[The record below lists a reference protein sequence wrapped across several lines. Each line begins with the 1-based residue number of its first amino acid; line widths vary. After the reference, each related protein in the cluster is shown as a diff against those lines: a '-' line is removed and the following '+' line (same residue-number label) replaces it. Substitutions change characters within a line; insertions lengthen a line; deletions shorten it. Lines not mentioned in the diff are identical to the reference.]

1 MIHNSRNLLW
11 MLSLNIALNAQDSI
25 ALKNDNAQVTEDGS
39 ISISV
44 LKNDDIKDKSN
55 LILEIVEAPKFGTA
69 EINGRSIVY
78 TPNPNANG
86 IEVFIYKADIGTA
99 SGTAQVRVNVNAVND
114 APEAIVLEK
123 NTILENKPAGTVV
136 GALTTTDPDEGD
148 RFSYE
153 LARDGSRD
161 NFKINGSNLVTKQS
175 FDFEETATYTVT
187 IQTTDSG
194 NKSFVGTVSVKVE
207 NENEPPILKG
217 NKNLKLFHAENAGK
231 IVASLEATD
240 PDADQTGIKYKLS
253 ASPDKGVF
261 KITRSGDLSF
271 LREPDFENPIDE
283 NKDNV
288 YEVAFKAIDSKDSKM
303 FVEGTAS
310 ITLTD
315 ALETEVKT
323 LDKRKFIAWTVD
335 HQPYHILMEDAIQDY
350 IDLKYMDDESNVDG
364 IDDGN
369 GEAIRELN
377 PTDQIILVQKKDNS
391 DEIHEIWY
399 GNGLDYTIIDREKV
413 DWVFSQ
419 DIQTVLM
426 TRDQYLTNDS
436 ETVFHESESERL
448 IAGYGSQFSVWHSSN
463 FKLSLSSFSM
473 RSNLLQYAANMRVGN
488 ELIGLPGLLG
498 GSSEL
503 GVATQRSEFGFR
515 MPFAF
520 DVGKMGGY
528 DNKSSVLSDEYG
540 GLYARGNIENLFSTK
555 ADFHGLIGFTFYP
568 SSSGEKLLSPTDLEP
583 NDATKWKAIEDS
595 TNKINILDSYAL
607 MATTVQV
614 PIKLSFIGRL
624 TAAPGFHYMKVAH
637 RLKDT
642 RTKAIDNGQELYERT
657 YFDQE
662 YNEVS
667 DTSGTTVRDFDSK
680 SLNDDGNSFTRLNS
694 FYIRFDLLGQIGQK
708 PNFIEKLSFL
718 DFIQI
723 SKVPFYE
730 FSFQYIT
737 GLNMIYTLN
746 LNLSD
751 DFGVSITGL
760 KKNADLKGHWMPDSK
775 FWVGLKYRANF

>member
-1 MIHNSRNLLW
+1 
-11 MLSLNIALNAQDSI
+11 
-25 ALKNDNAQVTEDGS
+25 
-39 ISISV
+39 
-44 LKNDDIKDKSN
+44 
-55 LILEIVEAPKFGTA
+55 
-69 EINGRSIVY
+69 
-78 TPNPNANG
+78 
-86 IEVFIYKADIGTA
+86 
-99 SGTAQVRVNVNAVND
+99 
-114 APEAIVLEK
+114 
-123 NTILENKPAGTVV
+123 
-136 GALTTTDPDEGD
+136 
-148 RFSYE
+148 
-153 LARDGSRD
+153 
-161 NFKINGSNLVTKQS
+161 
-175 FDFEETATYTVT
+175 
-187 IQTTDSG
+187 
-194 NKSFVGTVSVKVE
+194 
-207 NENEPPILKG
+207 
-217 NKNLKLFHAENAGK
+217 
-231 IVASLEATD
+231 
-240 PDADQTGIKYKLS
+240 
-253 ASPDKGVF
+253 
-261 KITRSGDLSF
+261 
-271 LREPDFENPIDE
+271 
-283 NKDNV
+283 
-288 YEVAFKAIDSKDSKM
+288 
-303 FVEGTAS
+303 
-310 ITLTD
+310 
-315 ALETEVKT
+315 
-323 LDKRKFIAWTVD
+323 
-335 HQPYHILMEDAIQDY
+335 MEDAILDY
-350 IDLKYMDDESNVDG
+350 IDLKNLNVESNGDGVDEG
-364 IDDGN
+364 SSDI
-369 GEAIRELN
+369 IRELQ

-391 DEIHEIWY
+391 NEIHEIWY

-520 DVGKMGGY
+520 DFGTVGSY
-528 DNKSSVLSDEYG
+528 DNKNSVLSDEYG

-568 SSSGEKLLSPTDLEP
+568 SSSGKKLLSPADLES
-583 NDATKWKAIEDS
+583 DS
-595 TNKINILDSYAL
+595 TTNLNILDSYAL

-614 PIKLSFIGRL
+614 PIKASFIGRL
-624 TAAPGFHYMKVAH
+624 SAAPGFHYMKVAH

-642 RTKAIDNGQELYERT
+642 RKQAITGQELYERA
-657 YFDQE
+657 YFDD
-662 YNEVS
+662 NEV
-667 DTSGTTVRDFDSK
+667 TE
-680 SLNDDGNSFTRLNS
+680 LNDGGNSFTRLNS

>member
-69 EINGRSIVY
+69 EINGNSIVY

-86 IEVFIYKADIGTA
+86 IEVFRYKADTGTA

-123 NTILENKPAGTVV
+123 NTILENTPAGTVV

-194 NKSFVGTVSVKVE
+194 KESFVGTIAVKVE

-231 IVASLEATD
+231 IVASLEASD

-288 YEVAFKAIDSKDSKM
+288 YEVAFKAVDSKDSKL

-315 ALETEVKT
+315 ELETEVKT

-335 HQPYHILMEDAIQDY
+335 HQPYHILMEDAILDY
-350 IDLKYMDDESNVDG
+350 IDLKNLNVESNGDGVDEG
-364 IDDGN
+364 SSDI
-369 GEAIRELN
+369 IRELQ

-463 FKLSLSSFSM
+463 FKLSLSSLSM
-473 RSNLLQYAANMRVGN
+473 RSNLLQYAGNMRAGN
-488 ELIGLPGLLG
+488 ELIGLPGKLG

-515 MPFAF
+515 MPFSLPDAAIG
-520 DVGKMGGY
+520 DEY
-528 DNKSSVLSDEYG
+528 NKNSVLSDEYG

-568 SSSGEKLLSPTDLEP
+568 SSGEKLESLSSISNVSATDSEYWTDVRDQTE
-583 NDATKWKAIEDS
+583 NV
-595 TNKINILDSYAL
+595 NILDSYAL
-607 MATTVQV
+607 VATTVEV
-614 PIKLSFIGRL
+614 PAKLSFIGRL
-624 TAAPGFHYMKVAH
+624 TAAPGFHYLKVAH

-642 RTKAIDNGQELYERT
+642 RSEAKDNNQKLYERT
-657 YFDQE
+657 F
-662 YNEVS
+662 YNQILIVGDS
-667 DTSGTTVRDFDSK
+667 TTSWTQDA
-680 SLNDDGNSFTRLNS
+680 LNDEGNSFTRLNS

-730 FSFQYIT
+730 FSFQHIT
-737 GLNMIYTLN
+737 GLNTIYTLN

-751 DFGVSITGL
+751 DVGISLTGL
-760 KKNADLKGHWMPDSK
+760 NKGDLKGDWIPNGR
-775 FWVGLKYRANF
+775 FWFGIKYRANF

>member
-1 MIHNSRNLLW
+1 

-69 EINGRSIVY
+69 EINGNSIVY

-86 IEVFIYKADIGTA
+86 IEVFRYKADTGTA

-123 NTILENKPAGTVV
+123 NTILENIPAGTVI

-194 NKSFVGTVSVKVE
+194 KESFVGTVSVKVE

-231 IVASLEATD
+231 IVASLEASD

-253 ASPDKGVF
+253 TSPDKGVF

-288 YEVAFKAIDSKDSKM
+288 YEVAFNAVDSKDSKL

-315 ALETEVKT
+315 ELETEVKT

-369 GEAIRELN
+369 GEVIRELN

-463 FKLSLSSFSM
+463 FKLSLSSLAM

-568 SSSGEKLLSPTDLEP
+568 SSSGKKLLSLAALES
-583 NDATKWKAIEDS
+583 DSTKWKTIADS
-595 TNKINILDSYAL
+595 TTNLNILDSYAL

-614 PIKLSFIGRL
+614 PIKASFIGRL

-642 RTKAIDNGQELYERT
+642 RKQAITDGQELYERA
-657 YFDQE
+657 YFDD
-662 YNEVS
+662 NE
-667 DTSGTTVRDFDSK
+667 DTED
-680 SLNDDGNSFTRLNS
+680 NDDGNSFTRLNS

-751 DFGVSITGL
+751 VFGVSITGL
-760 KKNADLKGHWMPDSK
+760 KKNADLKGYWMPDSK

>member
-86 IEVFIYKADIGTA
+86 IEVFRYKADTGTA
-99 SGTAQVRVNVNAVND
+99 SGTAQVRINVNAVND
-114 APEAIVLEK
+114 APEAIMLEK
-123 NTILENKPAGTVV
+123 NTVLENKPEGTVV
-136 GALTTTDPDEGD
+136 GTLATTDPDEGD
-148 RFSYE
+148 TFSYE

-175 FDFEETATYTVT
+175 FDFETTSTYTVT
-187 IQTTDSG
+187 IQSTDSG
-194 NKSFVGTVSVKVE
+194 KESFVGTVSVKVE

-231 IVASLEATD
+231 IVARLEASD
-240 PDADQTGIKYKLS
+240 PDADQAGIKYRLS

-288 YEVAFKAIDSKDSKM
+288 YEVAFRAIDSKDSKL

-315 ALETEVKT
+315 ELETEVKT

-335 HQPYHILMEDAIQDY
+335 HQPYHILMEDAILDY
-350 IDLKYMDDESNVDG
+350 IDLKNLNVESNEDGVDG
-364 IDDGN
+364 GSSDI
-369 GEAIRELN
+369 IRELH

-391 DEIHEIWY
+391 NEIHEIWF

-426 TRDQYLTNDS
+426 ARDQYLTNDS

-463 FKLSLSSFSM
+463 FKLSLSSLSM
-473 RSNLLQYAANMRVGN
+473 RSNLLQYAANMRAGN

-520 DVGKMGGY
+520 DFGTVGY

-555 ADFHGLIGFTFYP
+555 SDFHGLIGFTFYP
-568 SSSGEKLLSPTDLEP
+568 SSSGKKLLSPADLES
-583 NDATKWKAIEDS
+583 DS
-595 TNKINILDSYAL
+595 TTNLNILDSYAL

-614 PIKLSFIGRL
+614 PIKVSFIGRL

-642 RTKAIDNGQELYERT
+642 RKQAITDGQELYERA
-657 YFDQE
+657 YFDD
-662 YNEVS
+662 NEV
-667 DTSGTTVRDFDSK
+667 TEF
-680 SLNDDGNSFTRLNS
+680 NDDGNSFTRLNS

-751 DFGVSITGL
+751 DFGFSITGL

>member
-69 EINGRSIVY
+69 EINGNSIVY

-86 IEVFIYKADIGTA
+86 IDVFRYKADTGTA

-123 NTILENKPAGTVV
+123 NTILENTPAGTVV

-194 NKSFVGTVSVKVE
+194 KESFVGTIAVKVE

-231 IVASLEATD
+231 IVASLEASD

-288 YEVAFKAIDSKDSKM
+288 YEVAFKAVDSKDSKL

-315 ALETEVKT
+315 ELETDVKT

-335 HQPYHILMEDAIQDY
+335 HQPYHILMEDAILDY
-350 IDLKYMDDESNVDG
+350 IDLKNLNVESNRDG
-364 IDDGN
+364 GSSDI
-369 GEAIRELN
+369 IRELQ

-391 DEIHEIWY
+391 NEIHEIWY

-473 RSNLLQYAANMRVGN
+473 RSNLLQYAANMRAGN
-488 ELIGLPGLLG
+488 ELIGLPGKLG

-515 MPFAF
+515 MPFSLPDAARG
-520 DVGKMGGY
+520 DEYK
-528 DNKSSVLSDEYG
+528 KSSVLSDEYG

-568 SSSGEKLLSPTDLEP
+568 SSGEKLDSLSHISNVSATDSEY
-583 NDATKWKAIEDS
+583 WKDVRDQTE
-595 TNKINILDSYAL
+595 NVNILDSYAL
-607 MATTVQV
+607 VATTVEV
-614 PIKLSFIGRL
+614 PAKLSFIGRL
-624 TAAPGFHYMKVAH
+624 TAAPGFHYLKVAH

-642 RTKAIDNGQELYERT
+642 RSEAKETKQNLYERT
-657 YFDQE
+657 FYKQILIEEDSTTSWSQE
-662 YNEVS
+662 P
-667 DTSGTTVRDFDSK
+667 
-680 SLNDDGNSFTRLNS
+680 LNDEGNSFTRLNS

-730 FSFQYIT
+730 FSFQHIT
-737 GLNMIYTLN
+737 GLNTIYTLN

-751 DFGVSITGL
+751 DVGISLTGLNKNANLKGDWIPSGRFWFGV
-760 KKNADLKGHWMPDSK
+760 
-775 FWVGLKYRANF
+775 KYRANF

>member
-11 MLSLNIALNAQDSI
+11 MLSLNVALNAQDSI
-25 ALKNDNAQVTEDGS
+25 ALKKDNAQVTEDGS

-86 IEVFIYKADIGTA
+86 IEVFRYKADTGTA
-99 SGTAQVRVNVNAVND
+99 SGTAQVRINVNAVND

-123 NTILENKPAGTVV
+123 NTILENIPAGTVV

-194 NKSFVGTVSVKVE
+194 KESFVGTIAVKVE

-231 IVASLEATD
+231 IVASLEASD

-288 YEVAFKAIDSKDSKM
+288 YEVAFKAIDSKDSKL

-315 ALETEVKT
+315 ELETEVKT

-335 HQPYHILMEDAIQDY
+335 HQPYHILMEDAILDY
-350 IDLKYMDDESNVDG
+350 IDLKNLNVESNGDGVDEG
-364 IDDGN
+364 SSDI
-369 GEAIRELN
+369 IRELQ

-463 FKLSLSSFSM
+463 FKLSLSSLSM
-473 RSNLLQYAANMRVGN
+473 RSNLLQYAGNMRAGN
-488 ELIGLPGLLG
+488 ELIGLPGKLG

-515 MPFAF
+515 MPFSLPDAAIG
-520 DVGKMGGY
+520 DEY
-528 DNKSSVLSDEYG
+528 NKNSVLSDEYG

-568 SSSGEKLLSPTDLEP
+568 SSGEKLESLSSISNVSATDSEYWTDVRDQTE
-583 NDATKWKAIEDS
+583 NV
-595 TNKINILDSYAL
+595 NILDSYAL
-607 MATTVQV
+607 VATTVEV
-614 PIKLSFIGRL
+614 PAKLSFIGRL
-624 TAAPGFHYMKVAH
+624 TAAPGFHYLKVAH

-642 RTKAIDNGQELYERT
+642 RSEAKDNNQKLYERT
-657 YFDQE
+657 F
-662 YNEVS
+662 YNQILIE
-667 DTSGTTVRDFDSK
+667 GDSTI
-680 SLNDDGNSFTRLNS
+680 SWTQDALNDEGNSFTRLNS

-730 FSFQYIT
+730 FSFQHIT
-737 GLNMIYTLN
+737 GLNTIYTLN

-751 DFGVSITGL
+751 DVGISLTGL
-760 KKNADLKGHWMPDSK
+760 NKNGDLKGDWIPSGR
-775 FWVGLKYRANF
+775 FWFGVKYRANF

>member
-1 MIHNSRNLLW
+1 
-11 MLSLNIALNAQDSI
+11 MLSLNVALNAQDSI

-69 EINGRSIVY
+69 EINGNSIVY

-86 IEVFIYKADIGTA
+86 IEVFRYKADTGTA

-123 NTILENKPAGTVV
+123 NTILENTPAGTVV

-194 NKSFVGTVSVKVE
+194 KESFVGTIAVKVE
-207 NENEPPILKG
+207 NENESPILKG

-231 IVASLEATD
+231 IVASLEASD

-288 YEVAFKAIDSKDSKM
+288 YEVAFKAVDSKDSKL

-315 ALETEVKT
+315 ELETEVKT

-335 HQPYHILMEDAIQDY
+335 HQPYHILMEDAILDY
-350 IDLKYMDDESNVDG
+350 IDLKNLNVESNGDGVDEG
-364 IDDGN
+364 SSDI
-369 GEAIRELN
+369 IRELQ

-520 DVGKMGGY
+520 DVGKVGGY

-568 SSSGEKLLSPTDLEP
+568 SSSGKKLLSPADLES
-583 NDATKWKAIEDS
+583 DS
-595 TNKINILDSYAL
+595 TTTTNLNILDSYAL

-614 PIKLSFIGRL
+614 PIKASFIGRL
-624 TAAPGFHYMKVAH
+624 SAAPGFHYMKVAH
-637 RLKDT
+637 RLK
-642 RTKAIDNGQELYERT
+642 AITGQELYERA
-657 YFDQE
+657 YFDD
-662 YNEVS
+662 NE
-667 DTSGTTVRDFDSK
+667 GLE
-680 SLNDDGNSFTRLNS
+680 LNDDGNSFTRLNS

>member
-11 MLSLNIALNAQDSI
+11 MLSLNVALNAQDSI

-86 IEVFIYKADIGTA
+86 IEVFRYKADTGTA
-99 SGTAQVRVNVNAVND
+99 SGTAQVRINVNAVND
-114 APEAIVLEK
+114 APEAIMLEK
-123 NTILENKPAGTVV
+123 NTILENKPEGTVV
-136 GALTTTDPDEGD
+136 GTLATTDPDEGD
-148 RFSYE
+148 TFSYE

-175 FDFEETATYTVT
+175 FDFETTSTYTVT
-187 IQTTDSG
+187 IQSTDSG
-194 NKSFVGTVSVKVE
+194 KESFVGTIAVKVE
-207 NENEPPILKG
+207 NENESPILKG

-231 IVASLEATD
+231 IVASLEASD

-288 YEVAFKAIDSKDSKM
+288 YEVAFKAVDSKDSKL

-315 ALETEVKT
+315 ELETEVKT

-335 HQPYHILMEDAIQDY
+335 HQPYHILMEDAILHY
-350 IDLKYMDDESNVDG
+350 IDLKNLDVESNGDGVDEG
-364 IDDGN
+364 SSDI
-369 GEAIRELN
+369 IRELQ

-391 DEIHEIWY
+391 NEIHEIWF

-419 DIQTVLM
+419 DIQIVLM
-426 TRDQYLTNDS
+426 ARDQYLTNDS

-473 RSNLLQYAANMRVGN
+473 RSNLLQYAANMRAGN

-520 DVGKMGGY
+520 DVGTVGY
-528 DNKSSVLSDEYG
+528 NNKNSVLSDEYG

-568 SSSGEKLLSPTDLEP
+568 SSSGEKLLSPTALEP
-583 NDATKWKAIEDS
+583 DDATKWEAIDDS
-595 TNKINILDSYAL
+595 TINLNILDSYAL

-614 PIKLSFIGRL
+614 PIKVSFIGRL

-637 RLKDT
+637 RLK
-642 RTKAIDNGQELYERT
+642 AITGQELYERA
-657 YFDQE
+657 YFDD
-662 YNEVS
+662 NE
-667 DTSGTTVRDFDSK
+667 GTE
-680 SLNDDGNSFTRLNS
+680 LNDDKNSFTRLSS

-775 FWVGLKYRANF
+775 FWVGLKYQANF

>member
-11 MLSLNIALNAQDSI
+11 MLSLNVALNAQDSI

-86 IEVFIYKADIGTA
+86 IEVFRYKADIGTA
-99 SGTAQVRVNVNAVND
+99 SGTAQVRINVNAVND
-114 APEAIVLEK
+114 APEAIMLEK
-123 NTILENKPAGTVV
+123 NTVLENKPDGTVV
-136 GALTTTDPDEGD
+136 GTLATTDPDEGD
-148 RFSYE
+148 TFSYE

-175 FDFEETATYTVT
+175 FNFEKTATYTVT
-187 IQTTDSG
+187 IQATDSG
-194 NKSFVGTVSVKVE
+194 KEAFVGTVSVKVE

-231 IVASLEATD
+231 IVASLEASD

-288 YEVAFKAIDSKDSKM
+288 YEVAFKAVDSKDSKL
-303 FVEGTAS
+303 FAEGTAS

-315 ALETEVKT
+315 ELETEVKT

-335 HQPYHILMEDAIQDY
+335 HQPYHILMEDAILDY
-350 IDLKYMDDESNVDG
+350 IDLKNLNVESNGDGVDEG
-364 IDDGN
+364 SSDI
-369 GEAIRELN
+369 IRELQ

-426 TRDQYLTNDS
+426 ARDQYLTNDS

-520 DVGKMGGY
+520 DFGTVGY

-568 SSSGEKLLSPTDLEP
+568 SSSGKKLLSPADLES
-583 NDATKWKAIEDS
+583 DS
-595 TNKINILDSYAL
+595 TTNLNILDSYAL

-614 PIKLSFIGRL
+614 PIKVSFIGRL

-642 RTKAIDNGQELYERT
+642 RKQAITDGLELYERA
-657 YFDQE
+657 YFDD
-662 YNEVS
+662 NEV
-667 DTSGTTVRDFDSK
+667 TK
-680 SLNDDGNSFTRLNS
+680 LNDDGNSFTRLNS

-775 FWVGLKYRANF
+775 FWVGLNYRANF

>member
-11 MLSLNIALNAQDSI
+11 MLSLNVALNAQDSI

-78 TPNPNANG
+78 TPNANANG
-86 IEVFIYKADIGTA
+86 IDVFIYKADIGTA
-99 SGTAQVRVNVNAVND
+99 SGTAQVRINVNAVND
-114 APEAIVLEK
+114 APEAIMLEK
-123 NTILENKPAGTVV
+123 NTVLENKPEGTVV
-136 GALTTTDPDEGD
+136 GTLITTDPDEGD

-161 NFKINGSNLVTKQS
+161 NFKINGSNLITKQS
-175 FDFEETATYTVT
+175 FNFEETATYTVT

-194 NKSFVGTVSVKVE
+194 KESFVGTVSVKVE

-231 IVASLEATD
+231 IVASLEASD

-288 YEVAFKAIDSKDSKM
+288 YEVAFKAVDSKDSKL

-315 ALETEVKT
+315 ELETEVKT

-335 HQPYHILMEDAIQDY
+335 HQPYHILMEDAILDY
-350 IDLKYMDDESNVDG
+350 IDLKNLNVESNGDGVDEG
-364 IDDGN
+364 SSDI
-369 GEAIRELN
+369 IRELQ

-463 FKLSLSSFSM
+463 FKLSLSSLSM
-473 RSNLLQYAANMRVGN
+473 RSNLLQYAGNMRAGN
-488 ELIGLPGLLG
+488 ELIGLPGKLG

-515 MPFAF
+515 MPFSLPDAAIG
-520 DVGKMGGY
+520 DEY
-528 DNKSSVLSDEYG
+528 NKNSVLSDEYG

-568 SSSGEKLLSPTDLEP
+568 SSGEKLESLSSISNVSATDSEYWTDVRDQTE
-583 NDATKWKAIEDS
+583 NV
-595 TNKINILDSYAL
+595 NILDSYAL
-607 MATTVQV
+607 VATTVEV
-614 PIKLSFIGRL
+614 PAKLSFIGRL
-624 TAAPGFHYMKVAH
+624 TAAPGFHYLKVAH

-642 RTKAIDNGQELYERT
+642 RSEAKDNNQKLYERT
-657 YFDQE
+657 F
-662 YNEVS
+662 YNQILIEGDS
-667 DTSGTTVRDFDSK
+667 TTSWTQDA
-680 SLNDDGNSFTRLNS
+680 LNDEVNSFTRLNS

-730 FSFQYIT
+730 FSFQHIT
-737 GLNMIYTLN
+737 SLNTIYTLN

-751 DFGVSITGL
+751 DVGISLTGL
-760 KKNADLKGHWMPDSK
+760 NKGDLKGDWIPSGR
-775 FWVGLKYRANF
+775 FWFGIKYRANF

>member
-1 MIHNSRNLLW
+1 

-25 ALKNDNAQVTEDGS
+25 ALKNDNAQVAEDGS

-44 LKNDDIKDKSN
+44 LKNDNIKDKSN

-69 EINGRSIVY
+69 EVNGNIIVY
-78 TPNPNANG
+78 APSPDANG
-86 IEVFIYKADIGTA
+86 IDVFRYKADIGTA

-114 APEAIVLEK
+114 APEAIALEK
-123 NTILENKPAGTVV
+123 NTVLENQPPGTLV
-136 GALTTTDPDEGD
+136 GVLTTTDADKD
-148 RFSYE
+148 DTFSYE

-161 NFKINGSNLVTKQS
+161 NFKLNGSNLITRQS
-175 FDFEETATYTVT
+175 FDFEETATYTLT

-194 NKSFVGTVSVKVE
+194 KESFVGTVSVKVE
-207 NENEPPILKG
+207 NENEPPVLKVS
-217 NKNLKLFHAENAGK
+217 KNMKLFHAENTGK
-231 IVASLEATD
+231 IVAKLEASD
-240 PDADQTGIKYKLS
+240 PDADQTGIKYKLNS
-253 ASPDKGVF
+253 SPDKGVF

-271 LREPDFENPIDE
+271 LREPDFETPIDE

-288 YEVAFKAIDSKDSKM
+288 YEVAFKVLDSKDSKL

-310 ITLTD
+310 ITVTD
-315 ALETEVKT
+315 EMETEVKT
-323 LDKRKFIAWTVD
+323 LDKRKFIAWTID
-335 HQPYHILMEDAIQDY
+335 HQPYHILMEDAILDY
-350 IDLKYMDDESNVDG
+350 IDLKNLDVDSNRGGGSD
-364 IDDGN
+364 I
-369 GEAIRELN
+369 IRELK
-377 PTDQIILVQKKDNS
+377 PTDQIILVQKKENS
-391 DEIHEIWY
+391 NEIHEIWY

-419 DIQTVLM
+419 DIQTVLLA
-426 TRDQYLTNDS
+426 RDQYLTNDS

-463 FKLSLSSFSM
+463 FKLSLSSLSM
-473 RSNLLQYAANMRVGN
+473 RSNLLQYAGNMRAGN

-515 MPFAF
+515 MPFTF
-520 DVGKMGGY
+520 DFGTVGY
-528 DNKSSVLSDEYG
+528 DNKNSVLSNEYG

-568 SSSGEKLLSPTDLEP
+568 SSSKKKLLSPADLESDP
-583 NDATKWKAIEDS
+583 AKWKTMADS
-595 TNKINILDSYAL
+595 TTNLNILDSYAL

-614 PIKLSFIGRL
+614 PIKFSFIGRL
-624 TAAPGFHYMKVAH
+624 SAAPGFHYIKVAH
-637 RLKDT
+637 RLKDKRKQAVT
-642 RTKAIDNGQELYERT
+642 NSQELYERA
-657 YFDQE
+657 Y
-662 YNEVS
+662 YNDKYIPVS
-667 DTSGTTVRDFDSK
+667 NSSGTGSFDSE

-751 DFGVSITGL
+751 DFGISLTGL
-760 KKNADLKGHWMPDSK
+760 KKNTDLKGHWMPDSK

>member
-1 MIHNSRNLLW
+1 

-69 EINGRSIVY
+69 EINGNSIVY

-86 IEVFIYKADIGTA
+86 IEVFRYKADTGTA

-123 NTILENKPAGTVV
+123 NTILENTPAGTVV

-194 NKSFVGTVSVKVE
+194 KESFVGTIAVKVE

-231 IVASLEATD
+231 IVASLEASD

-288 YEVAFKAIDSKDSKM
+288 YEVAFNAVDSKDSKL

-315 ALETEVKT
+315 ELETEVKT

-335 HQPYHILMEDAIQDY
+335 HQPYHILMEDAILDY
-350 IDLKYMDDESNVDG
+350 IDLKNLNVESSGDG
-364 IDDGN
+364 VDDGSSDI
-369 GEAIRELN
+369 IRELQ

-520 DVGKMGGY
+520 DIGKMGGY
-528 DNKSSVLSDEYG
+528 DNKNSVLSDEYG

-568 SSSGEKLLSPTDLEP
+568 SSSGKKLLSPADLES
-583 NDATKWKAIEDS
+583 DS
-595 TNKINILDSYAL
+595 TTTTTNLNILDSYAL

-614 PIKLSFIGRL
+614 PIKASFIGRL
-624 TAAPGFHYMKVAH
+624 SAAPGFHYMKVAH
-637 RLKDT
+637 RLK
-642 RTKAIDNGQELYERT
+642 AITGQELYERA
-657 YFDQE
+657 YFDD
-662 YNEVS
+662 NES
-667 DTSGTTVRDFDSK
+667 TEP
-680 SLNDDGNSFTRLNS
+680 NDDGNSFTRLNS

-751 DFGVSITGL
+751 VFGVSITGL

>member
-11 MLSLNIALNAQDSI
+11 MLSLNVALNAQDSI

-78 TPNPNANG
+78 TPNANANG
-86 IEVFIYKADIGTA
+86 IDVFIYKADIGTA
-99 SGTAQVRVNVNAVND
+99 SGTAQVRINVNAVND
-114 APEAIVLEK
+114 APEAIMLEK
-123 NTILENKPAGTVV
+123 NTVLENKPDGTVV
-136 GALTTTDPDEGD
+136 GTLATTDPDEGD
-148 RFSYE
+148 TFSYE

-175 FDFEETATYTVT
+175 FNFEKTATYTVT
-187 IQTTDSG
+187 IQATDSG
-194 NKSFVGTVSVKVE
+194 KESFVGTIAVKVE

-231 IVASLEATD
+231 IVARLEASD
-240 PDADQTGIKYKLS
+240 PDADQAGIKYKLS

-288 YEVAFKAIDSKDSKM
+288 YEVAFKAVDSKDSKL

-315 ALETEVKT
+315 ELETEVKT

-335 HQPYHILMEDAIQDY
+335 HQPYHILMEDAILDY
-350 IDLKYMDDESNVDG
+350 IDLKNLNVESNGDGVDEG
-364 IDDGN
+364 SSDI
-369 GEAIRELN
+369 IRELE

-520 DVGKMGGY
+520 DVGTVGY
-528 DNKSSVLSDEYG
+528 NNKNSVLSDEYG

-568 SSSGEKLLSPTDLEP
+568 SVSGKKLLSPADLES
-583 NDATKWKAIEDS
+583 DS
-595 TNKINILDSYAL
+595 TTNLNILDSYAL

-614 PIKLSFIGRL
+614 PIKASFIGRL
-624 TAAPGFHYMKVAH
+624 SAAPGFHYMKVAH
-637 RLKDT
+637 RLK
-642 RTKAIDNGQELYERT
+642 AITGQELYERA
-657 YFDQE
+657 YFDD
-662 YNEVS
+662 NE
-667 DTSGTTVRDFDSK
+667 GTE
-680 SLNDDGNSFTRLNS
+680 LNDDKNSFTRLSS

>member
-1 MIHNSRNLLW
+1 

-69 EINGRSIVY
+69 EINGNSIVY

-86 IEVFIYKADIGTA
+86 IEVFRYKADTGTA

-123 NTILENKPAGTVV
+123 NTILENIPAGTVI

-161 NFKINGSNLVTKQS
+161 NFKINGSNLVTKQA

-194 NKSFVGTVSVKVE
+194 KESFVGTIAVKVE

-231 IVASLEATD
+231 IVASLEASD

-288 YEVAFKAIDSKDSKM
+288 YEVAFNAVDSKDSKL

-315 ALETEVKT
+315 ELETEVKT

-369 GEAIRELN
+369 GEVIRELN

-568 SSSGEKLLSPTDLEP
+568 SSSGKKLLSLAALES
-583 NDATKWKAIEDS
+583 DS
-595 TNKINILDSYAL
+595 TTTTTNLNILDSYAL

-614 PIKLSFIGRL
+614 PIKASFIGRL

-642 RTKAIDNGQELYERT
+642 RKQAITDGQELYERA
-657 YFDQE
+657 YFDD
-662 YNEVS
+662 NE
-667 DTSGTTVRDFDSK
+667 DTED
-680 SLNDDGNSFTRLNS
+680 NDDGNSFTRLNS

-751 DFGVSITGL
+751 VFGVSITGL
-760 KKNADLKGHWMPDSK
+760 KKNADLKGYWMPDSK

>member
-1 MIHNSRNLLW
+1 

-69 EINGRSIVY
+69 EINGNSIVY

-86 IEVFIYKADIGTA
+86 IEVFRYKADTGTA

-123 NTILENKPAGTVV
+123 NTILENTPAGTVV

-194 NKSFVGTVSVKVE
+194 KESFVGTIAVKVE

-231 IVASLEATD
+231 IVASLEASD

-253 ASPDKGVF
+253 TSPDKGVF

-288 YEVAFKAIDSKDSKM
+288 YEVAFNAVDSKDSKL

-315 ALETEVKT
+315 ELETEVKT

-369 GEAIRELN
+369 GEVIRELN

-568 SSSGEKLLSPTDLEP
+568 SSSGKKLLSLAALES
-583 NDATKWKAIEDS
+583 DSTKWKTIADS
-595 TNKINILDSYAL
+595 TTNLNILDSYAL

-614 PIKLSFIGRL
+614 PIKASFIGRL

-642 RTKAIDNGQELYERT
+642 RKQAITDGQELYERA
-657 YFDQE
+657 YFDD
-662 YNEVS
+662 NE
-667 DTSGTTVRDFDSK
+667 DTED
-680 SLNDDGNSFTRLNS
+680 NDDGNSFTRLNS

-751 DFGVSITGL
+751 VFGVSITGL

>member
-86 IEVFIYKADIGTA
+86 IEVFRYKADTGTA
-99 SGTAQVRVNVNAVND
+99 SGTAQVRINVNAVND
-114 APEAIVLEK
+114 APEAIMLEK
-123 NTILENKPAGTVV
+123 NTILENKPEGTVV
-136 GALTTTDPDEGD
+136 GTLATTDPDEGD
-148 RFSYE
+148 TFSYE

-175 FDFEETATYTVT
+175 FDFETTSTYTVT
-187 IQTTDSG
+187 IQSTDSG
-194 NKSFVGTVSVKVE
+194 KESFVGTVSVKVE

-231 IVASLEATD
+231 IVATLEASD
-240 PDADQTGIKYKLS
+240 PDADQAGIKYRLS

-288 YEVAFKAIDSKDSKM
+288 YEVAFRAIDSKDSKL

-315 ALETEVKT
+315 ELETEVKT

-335 HQPYHILMEDAIQDY
+335 HQPYHILMEDAILDY
-350 IDLKYMDDESNVDG
+350 IDLKNLNVESNEDGVDG
-364 IDDGN
+364 GSSDI
-369 GEAIRELN
+369 IRELH

-391 DEIHEIWY
+391 NEIHEIWF

-426 TRDQYLTNDS
+426 ARDQYLTNDS

-463 FKLSLSSFSM
+463 FKLSLSSLSM
-473 RSNLLQYAANMRVGN
+473 RSNLLQYAANMRAGN

-520 DVGKMGGY
+520 DFGTVGY

-555 ADFHGLIGFTFYP
+555 SDFHGLIGFTFYP
-568 SSSGEKLLSPTDLEP
+568 SSSGKKLLSPADLES
-583 NDATKWKAIEDS
+583 DS
-595 TNKINILDSYAL
+595 TTNLNILDSYAL

-614 PIKLSFIGRL
+614 PIKVSFIGRL

-642 RTKAIDNGQELYERT
+642 RKQAITDGQELYERA
-657 YFDQE
+657 YFDD
-662 YNEVS
+662 NEV
-667 DTSGTTVRDFDSK
+667 TEF
-680 SLNDDGNSFTRLNS
+680 NDDGNSFTRLNS

-751 DFGVSITGL
+751 DFGFSITGL

>member
-1 MIHNSRNLLW
+1 MIHNSKIFLW

-25 ALKNDNAQVTEDGS
+25 ALKNDNAQVAEDGS

-44 LKNDDIKDKSN
+44 LKNDNIKDKSN

-69 EINGRSIVY
+69 EVNGNIIVY
-78 TPNPNANG
+78 APSPDANG
-86 IEVFIYKADIGTA
+86 IDVFRYKADIGTA

-114 APEAIVLEK
+114 APEAIALEK
-123 NTILENKPAGTVV
+123 NTVLENQPPGTLV
-136 GALTTTDPDEGD
+136 GVLTTTDADKD
-148 RFSYE
+148 DTFSYE

-161 NFKINGSNLVTKQS
+161 NFKLNGSNLITRQS
-175 FDFEETATYTVT
+175 FDFEETATYTLT

-194 NKSFVGTVSVKVE
+194 KESFVGTVSVKVE
-207 NENEPPILKG
+207 NENEPPVLKVS
-217 NKNLKLFHAENAGK
+217 KNMKLFHAENTGK
-231 IVASLEATD
+231 IVAKLEASD
-240 PDADQTGIKYKLS
+240 PDADQTGIKYKLNS
-253 ASPDKGVF
+253 SPDKGVF

-271 LREPDFENPIDE
+271 LREPDFETPIDE

-288 YEVAFKAIDSKDSKM
+288 YEVAFKVLDSKDSKL

-310 ITLTD
+310 ITVTD
-315 ALETEVKT
+315 EMETEVKT
-323 LDKRKFIAWTVD
+323 LDKRKFIAWTID
-335 HQPYHILMEDAIQDY
+335 HQPYHILMEDAILDY
-350 IDLKYMDDESNVDG
+350 IDLKNLDVDSNRGGGSD
-364 IDDGN
+364 I
-369 GEAIRELN
+369 IRELK
-377 PTDQIILVQKKDNS
+377 PTDQIILVQKKENS
-391 DEIHEIWY
+391 NEIHEIWY

-419 DIQTVLM
+419 DIQTVLLA
-426 TRDQYLTNDS
+426 RDQYLTNDS

-463 FKLSLSSFSM
+463 FKLSLSSLSM
-473 RSNLLQYAANMRVGN
+473 RSNLLQYAGNMRAGN

-515 MPFAF
+515 MPFTF
-520 DVGKMGGY
+520 DFGTVGY
-528 DNKSSVLSDEYG
+528 DNKNSVLSNEYG

-568 SSSGEKLLSPTDLEP
+568 SSSKKKLLSPADLESDP
-583 NDATKWKAIEDS
+583 AKWKTMADS
-595 TNKINILDSYAL
+595 TTNLNILDSYAL

-614 PIKLSFIGRL
+614 PIKFSFIGRL
-624 TAAPGFHYMKVAH
+624 SAAPGFHYIKVAH
-637 RLKDT
+637 RLKDKRKQAVT
-642 RTKAIDNGQELYERT
+642 NSQELYERA
-657 YFDQE
+657 Y
-662 YNEVS
+662 YNDKYIPVS
-667 DTSGTTVRDFDSK
+667 NSSGTGSFDSE

-751 DFGVSITGL
+751 DFGISLTGL
-760 KKNADLKGHWMPDSK
+760 KKNTDLKGHWMPDSK

>member
-1 MIHNSRNLLW
+1 MNL
-11 MLSLNIALNAQDSI
+11 ALNAQDSI
-25 ALKNDNAQVTEDGS
+25 ALKKDNAQVTEDGS

-86 IEVFIYKADIGTA
+86 IDVFIYKADIGTA

-123 NTILENKPAGTVV
+123 NTILENIPAGTVV

-194 NKSFVGTVSVKVE
+194 KESFVGTVSVKVE

-231 IVASLEATD
+231 IVASLEASD

-288 YEVAFKAIDSKDSKM
+288 YEVAFKAIDSKDSKL

-315 ALETEVKT
+315 ELETEVKT

-369 GEAIRELN
+369 GEVIRELN

-391 DEIHEIWY
+391 SEIHEIWF

-426 TRDQYLTNDS
+426 ARDQYLTNDS

-463 FKLSLSSFSM
+463 FKISLSSLSM
-473 RSNLLQYAANMRVGN
+473 RSNLLQYAGNMRAGN

-520 DVGKMGGY
+520 DIGTVGY
-528 DNKSSVLSDEYG
+528 DNKNSVLSDEYG

-568 SSSGEKLLSPTDLEP
+568 SSSGKKLLSPTDLES
-583 NDATKWKAIEDS
+583 DTT
-595 TNKINILDSYAL
+595 TNLNILDSYAL

-614 PIKLSFIGRL
+614 PIKASFIGRL
-624 TAAPGFHYMKVAH
+624 SAAPGFHYMKVAH
-637 RLKDT
+637 RLKATTD
-642 RTKAIDNGQELYERT
+642 QELYERA
-657 YFDQE
+657 YFDD
-662 YNEVS
+662 NEV
-667 DTSGTTVRDFDSK
+667 TE
-680 SLNDDGNSFTRLNS
+680 LNDDGNSFTRLNS

>member
-11 MLSLNIALNAQDSI
+11 MLSLNVALNAQDSI

-78 TPNPNANG
+78 TPNANANG
-86 IEVFIYKADIGTA
+86 IDVFIYKADIGTA

-123 NTILENKPAGTVV
+123 NTILENIPAGTVV

-175 FDFEETATYTVT
+175 FNFEETATYTVT
-187 IQTTDSG
+187 IQATDSG
-194 NKSFVGTVSVKVE
+194 KESFVGTVSVKVE

-231 IVASLEATD
+231 IVASLEASD

-288 YEVAFKAIDSKDSKM
+288 YEVAFKAVDSKDSKL

-315 ALETEVKT
+315 ELETEVKT

-335 HQPYHILMEDAIQDY
+335 HQPYHILMEDAILDY
-350 IDLKYMDDESNVDG
+350 IDLKNLNVESNGDGVDEG
-364 IDDGN
+364 SSDI
-369 GEAIRELN
+369 IRELQ

-528 DNKSSVLSDEYG
+528 DNKNSVLSDEYG

-568 SSSGEKLLSPTDLEP
+568 SSSGKKLLSPADLES
-583 NDATKWKAIEDS
+583 DS
-595 TNKINILDSYAL
+595 TTNLNILDSYAL

-614 PIKLSFIGRL
+614 PIKASFIGRL
-624 TAAPGFHYMKVAH
+624 SAAPGFHYMKVAH
-637 RLKDT
+637 RLKAT
-642 RTKAIDNGQELYERT
+642 RKQAITDGQELYERA
-657 YFDQE
+657 YFDD
-662 YNEVS
+662 NEV
-667 DTSGTTVRDFDSK
+667 TE
-680 SLNDDGNSFTRLNS
+680 LNDDGNSFTRLNS

>member
-11 MLSLNIALNAQDSI
+11 MLSLNVALNAQDSI

-86 IEVFIYKADIGTA
+86 IEVFRYKADIGTA
-99 SGTAQVRVNVNAVND
+99 SGTAQVRINVNAVND
-114 APEAIVLEK
+114 APEAIMLEK
-123 NTILENKPAGTVV
+123 NTVLENKPDGTVV
-136 GALTTTDPDEGD
+136 GTLATTDPDEGD
-148 RFSYE
+148 TFSYE

-175 FDFEETATYTVT
+175 FNFEKTATYTVT
-187 IQTTDSG
+187 IQATDSG
-194 NKSFVGTVSVKVE
+194 KEAFVGTVSVKVE
-207 NENEPPILKG
+207 NANEPPILKG

-231 IVASLEATD
+231 IVASLEASD
-240 PDADQTGIKYKLS
+240 PDADQTGIKYRLS

-288 YEVAFKAIDSKDSKM
+288 YEVAFKAVDSKDSKL
-303 FVEGTAS
+303 FAEGTAS

-315 ALETEVKT
+315 ELETEVKT

-335 HQPYHILMEDAIQDY
+335 HQPYHILMEDAILDY
-350 IDLKYMDDESNVDG
+350 IDLKNLNVESNGDGVDEG
-364 IDDGN
+364 SSDI
-369 GEAIRELN
+369 IRELQ

-391 DEIHEIWY
+391 NEIHEIWF

-426 TRDQYLTNDS
+426 ARDQYLTNDS

-520 DVGKMGGY
+520 DFGTVGY

-568 SSSGEKLLSPTDLEP
+568 SSSGKKLLSPADLES
-583 NDATKWKAIEDS
+583 DS
-595 TNKINILDSYAL
+595 TTNLNILDSYAL

-614 PIKLSFIGRL
+614 PIKVSFIGRL

-642 RTKAIDNGQELYERT
+642 RKQAITDGQELYERA
-657 YFDQE
+657 YFDD
-662 YNEVS
+662 NEV
-667 DTSGTTVRDFDSK
+667 TK
-680 SLNDDGNSFTRLNS
+680 LNDDGNSFTRLNS

>member
-11 MLSLNIALNAQDSI
+11 MLSLNVALNAQDSI

-86 IEVFIYKADIGTA
+86 IEVFRYKADTGTA
-99 SGTAQVRVNVNAVND
+99 SGTAQVRINVNAVND
-114 APEAIVLEK
+114 APEAIMLEK
-123 NTILENKPAGTVV
+123 NTILENKPEGTVV
-136 GALTTTDPDEGD
+136 GTLATTDPDEGD
-148 RFSYE
+148 TFSYE

-175 FDFEETATYTVT
+175 FDFETTSTYTVT
-187 IQTTDSG
+187 IQVTDSG
-194 NKSFVGTVSVKVE
+194 KESFVGTISVKVE

-231 IVASLEATD
+231 IVATLEASD
-240 PDADQTGIKYKLS
+240 PDADQPGIKYRLS

-288 YEVAFKAIDSKDSKM
+288 YEVAFKAIDSKDSKL

-315 ALETEVKT
+315 ELETEVKT

-335 HQPYHILMEDAIQDY
+335 HQPYHILMEDAILDY
-350 IDLKYMDDESNVDG
+350 IDLKNLNVESNEDGVDG
-364 IDDGN
+364 GSSDI
-369 GEAIRELN
+369 IRELH

-391 DEIHEIWY
+391 NEIHEIWF

-426 TRDQYLTNDS
+426 ARDQYLTNDS

-463 FKLSLSSFSM
+463 FKLSLSSLSM
-473 RSNLLQYAANMRVGN
+473 RSNLLQYAANMRAGN

-520 DVGKMGGY
+520 DFGTVGY

-555 ADFHGLIGFTFYP
+555 SDFHGLIGFTFYP
-568 SSSGEKLLSPTDLEP
+568 SSSGKKLLSPADLES
-583 NDATKWKAIEDS
+583 DS
-595 TNKINILDSYAL
+595 TTNLNILDSYAL

-614 PIKLSFIGRL
+614 PIKVSFIGRL

-642 RTKAIDNGQELYERT
+642 RKQAITDGQELYERA
-657 YFDQE
+657 YFDD
-662 YNEVS
+662 NEV
-667 DTSGTTVRDFDSK
+667 TEF
-680 SLNDDGNSFTRLNS
+680 NDDGNSFTRLNS

>member
-1 MIHNSRNLLW
+1 

-25 ALKNDNAQVTEDGS
+25 ALKNDNAQVAEDGS
-39 ISISV
+39 VSISV

-69 EINGRSIVY
+69 EVKGNSIVY
-78 TPNPNANG
+78 TPNPDANG
-86 IEVFIYKADIGTA
+86 IEVFRYKADIGTA
-99 SGTAQVRVNVNAVND
+99 SGTAQVRINVNAVND

-123 NTILENKPAGTVV
+123 NTVLENQPNGTVV
-136 GALTTTDPDEGD
+136 GSLTTTDADKD
-148 RFSYE
+148 DTFNYQ
-153 LARDGSRD
+153 LARDESSK
-161 NFKINGSNLVTKQS
+161 NFKINGSNLITNNS
-175 FDFEETATYTVT
+175 FDFEETATYSVT
-187 IQTTDSG
+187 IQVTDSG
-194 NKSFVGTVSVKVE
+194 KETFIGTVLVKVE

-231 IVASLEATD
+231 IVASLEASD
-240 PDADQTGIKYKLS
+240 PDADQTGIKYKLG

-261 KITRSGDLSF
+261 KITRGGDISF

-288 YEVAFKAIDSKDSKM
+288 YEVAFKAVDSKDSKL

-315 ALETEVKT
+315 ELETEVKT

-335 HQPYHILMEDAIQDY
+335 HQPYHILMEDAILDY
-350 IDLKYMDDESNVDG
+350 IDLKNLNVESSGDG
-364 IDDGN
+364 VDDGSSDI
-369 GEAIRELN
+369 IRELQ

-463 FKLSLSSFSM
+463 FKLSLSSLAM

-520 DVGKMGGY
+520 DIGKMGGY
-528 DNKSSVLSDEYG
+528 DNKNYVLSDEYG

-568 SSSGEKLLSPTDLEP
+568 SSSGKKLLSPADLES
-583 NDATKWKAIEDS
+583 DS
-595 TNKINILDSYAL
+595 TTTTTNLNILDSYAL

-614 PIKLSFIGRL
+614 PIKASFIGRL
-624 TAAPGFHYMKVAH
+624 SAAPGFHYMKVAH
-637 RLKDT
+637 RLK
-642 RTKAIDNGQELYERT
+642 AITGQELYERA
-657 YFDQE
+657 YFDD
-662 YNEVS
+662 NES
-667 DTSGTTVRDFDSK
+667 TE
-680 SLNDDGNSFTRLNS
+680 LNDDGNSFTRLNS

-751 DFGVSITGL
+751 VFGVSITGL

>member
-1 MIHNSRNLLW
+1 M
-11 MLSLNIALNAQDSI
+11 
-25 ALKNDNAQVTEDGS
+25 
-39 ISISV
+39 
-44 LKNDDIKDKSN
+44 
-55 LILEIVEAPKFGTA
+55 
-69 EINGRSIVY
+69 
-78 TPNPNANG
+78 
-86 IEVFIYKADIGTA
+86 
-99 SGTAQVRVNVNAVND
+99 
-114 APEAIVLEK
+114 
-123 NTILENKPAGTVV
+123 
-136 GALTTTDPDEGD
+136 
-148 RFSYE
+148 
-153 LARDGSRD
+153 
-161 NFKINGSNLVTKQS
+161 
-175 FDFEETATYTVT
+175 
-187 IQTTDSG
+187 
-194 NKSFVGTVSVKVE
+194 
-207 NENEPPILKG
+207 
-217 NKNLKLFHAENAGK
+217 
-231 IVASLEATD
+231 
-240 PDADQTGIKYKLS
+240 
-253 ASPDKGVF
+253 
-261 KITRSGDLSF
+261 
-271 LREPDFENPIDE
+271 
-283 NKDNV
+283 
-288 YEVAFKAIDSKDSKM
+288 YEVAFKAVDSKDSKL

-315 ALETEVKT
+315 ELETEVKT

-335 HQPYHILMEDAIQDY
+335 HQPYHILMEDAILDY
-350 IDLKYMDDESNVDG
+350 IDLKNLNVESNGDGVDG
-364 IDDGN
+364 GSSDI
-369 GEAIRELN
+369 IRELH

-463 FKLSLSSFSM
+463 FKLSLSSLSM

-520 DVGKMGGY
+520 DVGTVGY
-528 DNKSSVLSDEYG
+528 NNKNSVLSDEYG

-568 SSSGEKLLSPTDLEP
+568 SSSGKKLLSPTDLES
-583 NDATKWKAIEDS
+583 DS
-595 TNKINILDSYAL
+595 TTNLNILDSYAL

-614 PIKLSFIGRL
+614 PIKASFIGRL
-624 TAAPGFHYMKVAH
+624 SAAPGFHYMKVAH
-637 RLKDT
+637 RLK
-642 RTKAIDNGQELYERT
+642 AITGQELYERA
-657 YFDQE
+657 YFDD
-662 YNEVS
+662 NE
-667 DTSGTTVRDFDSK
+667 RIE
-680 SLNDDGNSFTRLNS
+680 LNDDKNSFTRLNS

-760 KKNADLKGHWMPDSK
+760 KKNAVLKGHWMPDSK

>member
-1 MIHNSRNLLW
+1 
-11 MLSLNIALNAQDSI
+11 MLSLNVALNAQDSI

-86 IEVFIYKADIGTA
+86 IEVFRYKADIGTA
-99 SGTAQVRVNVNAVND
+99 SGTAQVRINVNAVND
-114 APEAIVLEK
+114 APEAIMLEK
-123 NTILENKPAGTVV
+123 NTVLENKPDGTVV
-136 GALTTTDPDEGD
+136 GTLATTDPDEGD
-148 RFSYE
+148 TFSYE

-175 FDFEETATYTVT
+175 FNFEKTATYTVT
-187 IQTTDSG
+187 IQATDSG
-194 NKSFVGTVSVKVE
+194 KESFVGTVSVKVE

-231 IVASLEATD
+231 IVARLEASD
-240 PDADQTGIKYKLS
+240 PDADQAGIKYKLS

-271 LREPDFENPIDE
+271 LREPDFENSIDE

-288 YEVAFKAIDSKDSKM
+288 YEVAFRAIDSKDSKL

-315 ALETEVKT
+315 ELETEVKT

-335 HQPYHILMEDAIQDY
+335 HQPYHILMEDAILDY
-350 IDLKYMDDESNVDG
+350 IDLKNLDVESNGDGVDG
-364 IDDGN
+364 GSSDI
-369 GEAIRELN
+369 IRELH

-391 DEIHEIWY
+391 NEIHEIWF

-419 DIQTVLM
+419 DIQIVLM
-426 TRDQYLTNDS
+426 ARDQYLTNDS

-463 FKLSLSSFSM
+463 FKLSLSSLSM
-473 RSNLLQYAANMRVGN
+473 RSNLLQYAANMRAGN

-520 DVGKMGGY
+520 DFGTVGY

-583 NDATKWKAIEDS
+583 DDATKWEAIDDS
-595 TNKINILDSYAL
+595 TINLNILDSYAL
-607 MATTVQV
+607 IATTVQV
-614 PIKLSFIGRL
+614 PIKVSFIGRL

-642 RTKAIDNGQELYERT
+642 RKQAITDGQELYERA
-657 YFDQE
+657 YFDD
-662 YNEVS
+662 NEV
-667 DTSGTTVRDFDSK
+667 TE
-680 SLNDDGNSFTRLNS
+680 LNDDGNSFTRLNS

>member
-69 EINGRSIVY
+69 EINGNSIVY

-86 IEVFIYKADIGTA
+86 IEVFRYKADTGTA

-123 NTILENKPAGTVV
+123 NTILENTPAGTVV

-194 NKSFVGTVSVKVE
+194 KESFVGTIAVKVE

-231 IVASLEATD
+231 IVASLEASD

-271 LREPDFENPIDE
+271 LREPDFETPIDE

-288 YEVAFKAIDSKDSKM
+288 YEVAFKAVDSKDSKL

-315 ALETEVKT
+315 ELETEVKT

-335 HQPYHILMEDAIQDY
+335 HQPYHILMEDAILDY
-350 IDLKYMDDESNVDG
+350 IDLKNLNVESNGDGVDEG
-364 IDDGN
+364 SSDI
-369 GEAIRELN
+369 IRELQ

-463 FKLSLSSFSM
+463 FKLSLSSLSM
-473 RSNLLQYAANMRVGN
+473 RSNLLQYAGNMRAGN
-488 ELIGLPGLLG
+488 ELIGLPGKLG

-515 MPFAF
+515 MPFSLPDAAIG
-520 DVGKMGGY
+520 DEY
-528 DNKSSVLSDEYG
+528 NKNSVLSDEYG

-568 SSSGEKLLSPTDLEP
+568 SSGEKLESLSSISNVSATDSEYWTDVRDKTE
-583 NDATKWKAIEDS
+583 NV
-595 TNKINILDSYAL
+595 NILDSYAL
-607 MATTVQV
+607 VATTVEV
-614 PIKLSFIGRL
+614 PAILSFIGRL
-624 TAAPGFHYMKVAH
+624 TAAPGFHYLKVAH

-642 RTKAIDNGQELYERT
+642 RSEAEDNNQKLYERT
-657 YFDQE
+657 F
-662 YNEVS
+662 YNQDLIVGDS
-667 DTSGTTVRDFDSK
+667 TTSWTQDA
-680 SLNDDGNSFTRLNS
+680 LNDEGNSFTRLNS

-730 FSFQYIT
+730 FSFQHIT
-737 GLNMIYTLN
+737 GLNTIYTLN

-751 DFGVSITGL
+751 DVGISLTGL
-760 KKNADLKGHWMPDSK
+760 NKNGDLKGDWIPSGR
-775 FWVGLKYRANF
+775 FWFGVKYRANF

>member
-11 MLSLNIALNAQDSI
+11 MLSLNVALNAQDSI

-78 TPNPNANG
+78 TPNANANG
-86 IEVFIYKADIGTA
+86 IDVFIYKADIGTA
-99 SGTAQVRVNVNAVND
+99 SGTAQVRINVNAVND
-114 APEAIVLEK
+114 APEAIMLEK
-123 NTILENKPAGTVV
+123 NTVLENKPDGTVV
-136 GALTTTDPDEGD
+136 GTLATTDPDEGD
-148 RFSYE
+148 TFSYE

-187 IQTTDSG
+187 IQATDSG
-194 NKSFVGTVSVKVE
+194 KESFVGTVSVKVE

-231 IVASLEATD
+231 IVASLEASD

-288 YEVAFKAIDSKDSKM
+288 YEVAFKAVDSKDSKL

-315 ALETEVKT
+315 ELETEVKT

-335 HQPYHILMEDAIQDY
+335 HQPYHILMEDAILDY
-350 IDLKYMDDESNVDG
+350 IDLKNLNVESNGDGVDEG
-364 IDDGN
+364 SSDI
-369 GEAIRELN
+369 IRELQ

-520 DVGKMGGY
+520 DVGTVGY
-528 DNKSSVLSDEYG
+528 NNKNSVLSDEYG

-568 SSSGEKLLSPTDLEP
+568 SSSGKKLLSPADLES
-583 NDATKWKAIEDS
+583 DS
-595 TNKINILDSYAL
+595 TTNLNILDSYAL

-614 PIKLSFIGRL
+614 PIKASFIGRL
-624 TAAPGFHYMKVAH
+624 SAAPGFHYMKVAH

-642 RTKAIDNGQELYERT
+642 RKQAITDGQELYERA
-657 YFDQE
+657 YFDD
-662 YNEVS
+662 NE
-667 DTSGTTVRDFDSK
+667 GTE
-680 SLNDDGNSFTRLNS
+680 LNDDKNSFTRLSS

>member
-86 IEVFIYKADIGTA
+86 IEVFRYKADTGTA
-99 SGTAQVRVNVNAVND
+99 SGTAQVRINVNAVND
-114 APEAIVLEK
+114 APEAIMLEK
-123 NTILENKPAGTVV
+123 NTILENKPEGTVV
-136 GALTTTDPDEGD
+136 GTLATTDPDEGD
-148 RFSYE
+148 TFSYE

-175 FDFEETATYTVT
+175 FDFETTSTYTVT
-187 IQTTDSG
+187 IQSTDSG
-194 NKSFVGTVSVKVE
+194 KESFVGTVSVKVE

-231 IVASLEATD
+231 IVATLEASD
-240 PDADQTGIKYKLS
+240 PDADQPGIKYRLS

-288 YEVAFKAIDSKDSKM
+288 YEVAFRAIDSKDSKL

-315 ALETEVKT
+315 ELETEVKT

-335 HQPYHILMEDAIQDY
+335 HQPYHILMEDAILDY
-350 IDLKYMDDESNVDG
+350 IDLKNLNVESNEDGVDG
-364 IDDGN
+364 GSSDI
-369 GEAIRELN
+369 IRELH

-391 DEIHEIWY
+391 NEIHEIWF

-426 TRDQYLTNDS
+426 ARDQYLTNDS

-463 FKLSLSSFSM
+463 FKLSLSSLSM
-473 RSNLLQYAANMRVGN
+473 RSNLLQYAANMRAGN

-520 DVGKMGGY
+520 DFGTVGY

-555 ADFHGLIGFTFYP
+555 SDFHGLIGFTFYP
-568 SSSGEKLLSPTDLEP
+568 SSSGKKLLSPADLES
-583 NDATKWKAIEDS
+583 DS
-595 TNKINILDSYAL
+595 TTNLNILDSYAL

-614 PIKLSFIGRL
+614 PIKVSFIGRL

-642 RTKAIDNGQELYERT
+642 RKQAITDGQELYERA
-657 YFDQE
+657 YFDD
-662 YNEVS
+662 NEV
-667 DTSGTTVRDFDSK
+667 TEF
-680 SLNDDGNSFTRLNS
+680 NDDGNSFTRLNS

-751 DFGVSITGL
+751 DFGFSITGL

>member
-86 IEVFIYKADIGTA
+86 IEVFRYKADIGTA
-99 SGTAQVRVNVNAVND
+99 SGTAQVRINVNAVND
-114 APEAIVLEK
+114 APEAIMLEK
-123 NTILENKPAGTVV
+123 NTVLENKPEGTVV
-136 GALTTTDPDEGD
+136 GTLATTDPDEGD
-148 RFSYE
+148 TFSYE

-194 NKSFVGTVSVKVE
+194 KESFVGTIAVKVE
-207 NENEPPILKG
+207 NENESPILKG

-231 IVASLEATD
+231 IVASLEASD

-288 YEVAFKAIDSKDSKM
+288 YEVAFKAIDSKDSKL

-315 ALETEVKT
+315 ELETEVKI

-335 HQPYHILMEDAIQDY
+335 HQPYHILMEDAILDY
-350 IDLKYMDDESNVDG
+350 IDLKNLNVESNEDGVDG
-364 IDDGN
+364 GSSDI
-369 GEAIRELN
+369 IRELH

-391 DEIHEIWY
+391 NEIHEIWF

-463 FKLSLSSFSM
+463 FKLSLSSLSM
-473 RSNLLQYAANMRVGN
+473 RSNLLQYAANMRAGN

-520 DVGKMGGY
+520 DFGTVGY

-583 NDATKWKAIEDS
+583 DDATKWEAIDDS
-595 TNKINILDSYAL
+595 TINLNILDSYAL

-614 PIKLSFIGRL
+614 PIKVSFIGRL

-642 RTKAIDNGQELYERT
+642 RKQAITDGQELYERA
-657 YFDQE
+657 YFDD
-662 YNEVS
+662 NEV
-667 DTSGTTVRDFDSK
+667 TE
-680 SLNDDGNSFTRLNS
+680 LNDDGNSFTRFNS

-760 KKNADLKGHWMPDSK
+760 KKNAYLKGHWMPDSK

>member
-1 MIHNSRNLLW
+1 MNL
-11 MLSLNIALNAQDSI
+11 ALNAQDSI
-25 ALKNDNAQVTEDGS
+25 ALKKDNAQVTEDGS

-55 LILEIVEAPKFGTA
+55 LILEVVEAPKFGTA

-86 IEVFIYKADIGTA
+86 IDVFIYKADIGTA

-123 NTILENKPAGTVV
+123 NTILENIPAGTIV
-136 GALTTTDPDEGD
+136 GVLTTIDPDEGD

-175 FDFEETATYTVT
+175 FDFEETATYTIT
-187 IQTTDSG
+187 IQATDSG
-194 NKSFVGTVSVKVE
+194 KESFVGTVSVKVE
-207 NENEPPILKG
+207 NENEPPFLKG

-231 IVASLEATD
+231 IVASLKASD
-240 PDADQTGIKYKLS
+240 PDADQTAIKYKLS

-271 LREPDFENPIDE
+271 LREPDFENPVDE

-288 YEVAFKAIDSKDSKM
+288 YEVSFKAIDSKDSKL

-315 ALETEVKT
+315 ELETEVKT

-350 IDLKYMDDESNVDG
+350 IDLKNLNVESNGDG
-364 IDDGN
+364 IAEGSSDI
-369 GEAIRELN
+369 IRELQ

-463 FKLSLSSFSM
+463 FKLSLSSLSM
-473 RSNLLQYAANMRVGN
+473 RSNLLQYAGNMRAGN

-503 GVATQRSEFGFR
+503 GVATQRSEFG
-515 MPFAF
+515 
-520 DVGKMGGY
+520 KMGGY
-528 DNKSSVLSDEYG
+528 DNKNSVLSDEYG

-568 SSSGEKLLSPTDLEP
+568 SSSGEKLSSPEDLEP
-583 NDATKWKAIEDS
+583 NDATKWKAIDDS
-595 TNKINILDSYAL
+595 TININILDSYAL

-642 RTKAIDNGQELYERT
+642 RSQAIKNSQELYERT
-657 YFDQE
+657 YFDHK
-662 YNEVS
+662 YNAVS
-667 DTSGTTVRDFDSK
+667 DSTVGDFDFQ

-751 DFGVSITGL
+751 DVGISLTGL
-760 KKNADLKGHWMPDSK
+760 KKNTDLKGHWMPDSK
-775 FWVGLKYRANF
+775 LWVGLKYRANF

>member
-11 MLSLNIALNAQDSI
+11 MLSLNVALNAQDSI

-86 IEVFIYKADIGTA
+86 IEVFRYKADTGTA
-99 SGTAQVRVNVNAVND
+99 SGTAQVRINVNAVND

-123 NTILENKPAGTVV
+123 NTILENIPAGTVV

-187 IQTTDSG
+187 IQATDSG
-194 NKSFVGTVSVKVE
+194 NESFVGTIAVKVE

-231 IVASLEATD
+231 IVASLEASD

-253 ASPDKGVF
+253 ASPDKGAF

-271 LREPDFENPIDE
+271 LREPDFETPIDE

-288 YEVAFKAIDSKDSKM
+288 YEVAFKAVDSKDSKL

-315 ALETEVKT
+315 ELETEVKT

-335 HQPYHILMEDAIQDY
+335 HQPYHILMEDAILDY
-350 IDLKYMDDESNVDG
+350 IDLKNLNVESNGDGVDEG
-364 IDDGN
+364 SSDI
-369 GEAIRELN
+369 IRELQ

-463 FKLSLSSFSM
+463 FKLSLSSLSM
-473 RSNLLQYAANMRVGN
+473 RSNLLQYAANIRAGN
-488 ELIGLPGLLG
+488 ELIGLPGKLG

-515 MPFAF
+515 MPFSLPDAAIG
-520 DVGKMGGY
+520 DEY
-528 DNKSSVLSDEYG
+528 NKNSVLSDKYG

-568 SSSGEKLLSPTDLEP
+568 SSGEKLESLSSISNVSATDSEYWTDVRDQTE
-583 NDATKWKAIEDS
+583 NV
-595 TNKINILDSYAL
+595 NILDSYAL
-607 MATTVQV
+607 VATTVEV
-614 PIKLSFIGRL
+614 PAKLSFIGRL
-624 TAAPGFHYMKVAH
+624 TAAPGFHYLKVAH

-642 RTKAIDNGQELYERT
+642 RSEAKDNNQKLYERT
-657 YFDQE
+657 F
-662 YNEVS
+662 YNQILIVGDS
-667 DTSGTTVRDFDSK
+667 TTSWTQDA
-680 SLNDDGNSFTRLNS
+680 LNDEGNSFTRLNS

-730 FSFQYIT
+730 FSFQHIT
-737 GLNMIYTLN
+737 GLNTIYTLN

-751 DFGVSITGL
+751 DVGISLTGL
-760 KKNADLKGHWMPDSK
+760 NKGDLKGDWIPSGR
-775 FWVGLKYRANF
+775 FWFGVKYRANF